1 MQYYE
6 PLGRSLFLPNT
17 DQPMPNQQQ
26 SAEEIF
32 EAALDLPDEQRP
44 AYVVQACRGSS
55 ELREDVERL
64 LRDYQRMGGFLDNS
78 PVGAK
83 KEDVPQF
90 IGQTLTAGQKLG
102 RYTVIESIGSGGMGA
117 VYRARDEKLERFVAI
132 KILSPGLV
140 TDDDSRRRFRKEAL
154 ALAKLS
160 HPHIAA
166 VYDVGEQDSVDYL
179 VMECVPGQTL
189 SATSKAGRL
198 SVERATSILLE
209 IAGALE
215 EAHEQGVIHRDL
227 KPANVMITPR
237 GHPKVLDFGIAKLLA
252 PLAPDATASLE
263 TSFLI
268 GTPLYM
274 SPEQAQGN
282 PVDARTDLWSL
293 GVIYFQLL
301 TCRTPFEGDSNI
313 AILHAIISDPL
324 TPLRLLRPDAPQL
337 ANQIIG
343 RCLQKDPA
351 NRYQSAAEIIRD
363 ASALLAQGSSSSQG
377 LTPKRQSRTIT
388 FAAVAALVLTI
399 LATVWFFHR
408 SSRRQWAREEAVPQ
422 IASLTAAGKPLAAFG
437 LLEKAQGYLPG
448 DPAIKRLADQ
458 NTLVASIT
466 SSPAAATAA
475 IQDYATPDG
484 LWRVLGTTP
493 LNGITL
499 PKGFFRWKLSSP
511 AAGDLVEGLPS
522 SKSINFALDAQQA
535 SPAGMVPVNGDT
547 WIEMIAFIG
556 FVGPYEIP
564 PFYLDRLEVTN
575 RDYQKFVDS
584 GGYAKKEFWTEKFI
598 RDGHEIPWTEA
609 VVAFRDST
617 NRPGPAGWVA
627 GHYAEGQANLPVSGV
642 SWFEASAYAK
652 FVGKSLPVLPQW
664 YMAAPPDDSRYIV
677 PVSNMP
683 GNALAPVGAYKGVGP
698 YGTYDMAGNVRE
710 WVINAD
716 DNDNRFI
723 LGGSWK
729 SPSYFSYSPETLSP
743 FDRSQENGFRCV
755 KNTVPLPPAA
765 VAPIKRI
772 EARDFSKYK
781 PASDDVFHAYQ
792 MMYASS
798 TSPLNAVDGGVVN
811 ETADWREKK
820 VTIDTGYRG
829 ERIAVYLFLPR
840 HVRPPYQTVLFFPS
854 ARVDFIADNK
864 NGTALGD
871 IEFFDYVI
879 QSGRAVA
886 YPIYQDTYERRLQ
899 YSLPGGSQAI
909 QLTTD
914 RYKDAARTL
923 DYLATRSDIDNS
935 KLAYLGVSM
944 GSAEGVI
951 YATLL
956 QDHLKTS
963 IFLDGGF
970 FLDPPPPGGD
980 QADFAPRMKKPV
992 LMVNGRY
999 DYVFSVNLAQDPMFN
1014 MLGTP
1019 PTDKQHLVL
1028 ETSHDVTEQ
1037 RPQLVKAVLDWLDR
1051 YLGQVN
1057 E

>member
-1 MQYYE
+1 MA
-6 PLGRSLFLPNT
+6 
-17 DQPMPNQQQ
+17 NQQQ

-32 EAALDLPDEQRP
+32 ETALDLPAEQRP
-44 AYVVQACRGSS
+44 SYVVEACRGSVQ
-55 ELREDVERL
+55 LREQVERL
-64 LRDYQRMGGFLDNS
+64 LNDYKRMGSFLGDS
-78 PVGAK
+78 PLAAK
-83 KEDVPQF
+83 TEDVDQLSRPA
-90 IGQTLTAGQKLG
+90 LAAGQKLG
-102 RYTVIESIGSGGMGA
+102 RYTVIEAIGSGGMGT

-140 TDDDSRRRFRKEAL
+140 TSDDSRRRFRKEAL

-189 SATSKAGRL
+189 SATLKAGPL

-237 GHPKVLDFGIAKLLA
+237 GHAKVLDFGIVKLLA
-252 PLAPDATASLE
+252 PLAPDATASME
-263 TSFLI
+263 TGFLI

-293 GVIYFQLL
+293 GIIYFQLL
-301 TCRTPFEGDSNI
+301 TGRTPFEGDSNI
-313 AILHAIISDPL
+313 AILHAIISDPP
-324 TPLRLLRPDAPQL
+324 TPLRTLRLDAPPL
-337 ANQIIG
+337 ANEIIN

-351 NRYQSAAEIIRD
+351 NRYQSAAEISRD
-363 ASALLAQGSSSSQG
+363 ASALLAQVSSSSQG
-377 LTPKRQSRTIT
+377 LAPKRQSRAIA
-388 FAAVAALVLTI
+388 FAAVAALVFTI
-399 LATVWFFHR
+399 FAAAWFFHR

-422 IASLTAAGKPLAAFG
+422 IMSLTAAGKPLAAFG
-437 LLEKAQGYLPG
+437 LLEKAQRYLPS
-448 DPAIKRLADQ
+448 DPAIKQLADQ
-458 NTLVASIT
+458 DTLVGSIT
-466 SSPAAATAA
+466 SSPSAATVA
-475 IQDYATPDG
+475 IQDYATPNG
-484 LWRVLGTTP
+484 PWRVLGNTP
-493 LNGITL
+493 LSGITL
-499 PKGFFRWKLSSP
+499 PKGFFRWKLSSQ
-511 AAGDLVEGLPS
+511 ATGDVVEGLES
-522 SKSINFALDAQQA
+522 GESMRFALDAQHTA
-535 SPAGMVPVNGDT
+535 PAGMVPVPGENWVG
-547 WIEMIAFIG
+547 IIAFIG
-556 FVGPYEIP
+556 AVGPFRIP
-564 PFYLDRLEVTN
+564 SFYLDRLEVTN

-584 GGYAKKEFWTEKFI
+584 GGYAKQEYWREKFI
-598 RDGHEIPWTEA
+598 LDGREVPWTEA
-609 VVAFRDST
+609 VAAFRDTT

-627 GHYAEGQANLPVSGV
+627 GHYADGQADLPVSGV
-642 SWFEASAYAK
+642 SWFEAAAYAA
-652 FVGKSLPVLPQW
+652 FVGKDLPVLPQW
-664 YMAAPPDDSRYIV
+664 YMGAPPDDSRYIV
-677 PVSNMP
+677 PMSNMP
-683 GNALAPVGAYKGVGP
+683 GNALAPVGSYKGVGP
-698 YGTYDMAGNVRE
+698 YGTFDMAGNVRE
-710 WVINAD
+710 WVTNAD

-729 SPSYFSYSPETLSP
+729 SPSYFYYSPETLSP

-755 KNTVPLPPAA
+755 KNTVSLPPSA
-765 VAPIKRI
+765 VAPIKRVG
-772 EARDFSKYK
+772 ARDFSKYK

-792 MMYASS
+792 IMYASS
-798 TSPLNAVDGGVVN
+798 TSPLNTINGGVVS
-811 ETADWREKK
+811 ETADWREEK
-820 VTIDTGYRG
+820 VTLDTGYRG
-829 ERIAVYLFLPR
+829 ERIAVYLFLPKK
-840 HVRPPYQTVLFFPS
+840 VRPPYQTVLFFPS
-854 ARVDFIADNK
+854 ARVYDIADNK

-871 IEFFDYVI
+871 IQFFDYII

-886 YPIYQDTYERRLQ
+886 YPIFQDTYERRLR

-944 GSAEGVI
+944 GAAEGVT
-951 YATLL
+951 YSTLL
-956 QDHLKTS
+956 QDRLKTA
-963 IFLDGGF
+963 IFLDGGY

-1019 PTDKQHLVL
+1019 PSDKQHLVL
-1028 ETSHDVTEQ
+1028 ETSHDVTQE
-1037 RPQLVKAVLDWLDR
+1037 RPQLVTAVLDWLDR
-1051 YLGQVN
+1051 YLGRVN

>member
-1 MQYYE
+1 
-6 PLGRSLFLPNT
+6 LFLPNP
-17 DQPMPNQQQ
+17 DQPMANEQQ

-32 EAALDLPDEQRP
+32 ETALDLPDERRP
-44 AYVVQACRGSS
+44 AYVVQACGGSS
-55 ELREDVERL
+55 QLREDVERL
-64 LRDYQRMGGFLDNS
+64 LRDYQRMGDFLDDS

-83 KEDVPQF
+83 REDVRQLNA
-90 IGQTLTAGQKLG
+90 QTLPAGQKLG
-102 RYTVIESIGSGGMGA
+102 RYAVIESIGSGGMGA

-189 SATSKAGRL
+189 SASLKAGQL

-237 GHPKVLDFGIAKLLA
+237 GHAKVLDFGIAKLLA

-263 TSFLI
+263 TGFLI

-282 PVDARTDLWSL
+282 QVDARTDLWSL

-301 TCRTPFEGDSNI
+301 TGRTPFEGDGNI
-313 AILHAIISDPL
+313 AILHAIINDPP
-324 TPLRLLRPDAPQL
+324 TPLRTLRPDAPQL
-337 ANQIIG
+337 ATQIIG
-343 RCLQKDPA
+343 RCLQKDPSS
-351 NRYQSAAEIIRD
+351 RYQTAAEITRD
-363 ASALLAQGSSSSQG
+363 ASALLTQASSTAQG
-377 LTPKRQSRTIT
+377 LAPKRQSRMIT
-388 FAAVAALVLTI
+388 VAAIAALVLTI
-399 LATVWFFHR
+399 IATVWFFHR
-408 SSRRQWAREEAVPQ
+408 SSRRQWVREEAVPQ
-422 IASLTAAGKPLAAFG
+422 IASLTAAEKPLAAFG
-437 LLEKAQGYLPG
+437 LLEKAQRYLPN
-448 DPAIKRLADQ
+448 DPTIKQLVDQ
-458 NTLVASIT
+458 DTLVASIT
-466 SSPAAATAA
+466 SSPAGATAA

-484 LWRVLGTTP
+484 PWRVLGTTP
-493 LNGITL
+493 LHGVTL

-511 AAGDLVEGLPS
+511 TAGDLVAGLQS
-522 SKSINFALDAQQA
+522 WDSMSFALDAQRA
-535 SPAGMVPVNGDT
+535 APPGMVAVPGKSWVG
-547 WIEMIAFIG
+547 IIAFIG
-556 FVGPYEIP
+556 SIGPYHIP
-564 PFYLDRLEVTN
+564 PFYLDRFEVTN
-575 RDYQKFVDS
+575 RDYQKFVDE
-584 GGYAKKEFWTEKFI
+584 GGYAKQEYWHEKFS
-598 RDGHEIPWTEA
+598 RDGREIPWAEA
-609 VVAFRDST
+609 VAAFRDTT

-627 GHYAEGQANLPVSGV
+627 GHYAEGQADLPVSGV
-642 SWFEASAYAK
+642 SWFEASAYAA

-683 GNALAPVGAYKGVGP
+683 GSALAPVGAYKGVGP

-710 WVINAD
+710 WMINAD

-755 KNTVPLPPAA
+755 KNTVPLPPSA

-792 MMYASS
+792 VMYASS
-798 TSPLNAVDGGVVN
+798 TAPLNTVDGGVVN
-811 ETADWREKK
+811 ETADWREEKA
-820 VTIDTGYRG
+820 TIDTGYRG
-829 ERIAVYLFLPR
+829 ERIAVYLFLPK

-854 ARVDFIADNK
+854 ARVYFIADHK

-944 GSAEGVI
+944 GAAEGVT
-951 YATLL
+951 YSTLL
-956 QDHLKTS
+956 QDRLKTA
-963 IFLDGGF
+963 ILLDGGY

-999 DYVFSVNLAQDPMFN
+999 DYVFSVNLAQDPLFT

-1019 PTDKQHLVL
+1019 PTDKQHIIL

-1037 RPQLVKAVLDWLDR
+1037 HPQLVKAVLDWLDR

>member
-1 MQYYE
+1 MA
-6 PLGRSLFLPNT
+6 
-17 DQPMPNQQQ
+17 NQQQ

-32 EAALDLPDEQRP
+32 EGALDLPAEERP
-44 AYVVQACRGSS
+44 AYVVEACRGSS
-55 ELREDVERL
+55 RLREDVERL
-64 LRDYQRMGGFLDNS
+64 LDDYQRMGRFLDDS
-78 PVGAK
+78 LLDAK
-83 KEDVPQF
+83 QEDVRQR
-90 IGQTLTAGQKLG
+90 IGQTLSAGQKLG
-102 RYTVIESIGSGGMGA
+102 RYTVIESIASGGMGT
-117 VYRARDEKLERFVAI
+117 VYRARDEKLERLVAL
-132 KILSPGLV
+132 KVLSPGV
-140 TDDDSRRRFRKEAL
+140 FTDDDSRRRFRKEAL

-189 SATSKAGRL
+189 SATLKAGQL
-198 SVERATSILLE
+198 SVERATSILRE

-227 KPANVMITPR
+227 KPANVMITPK
-237 GHPKVLDFGIAKLLA
+237 GHVKVLDFGIAKLLA

-263 TSFLI
+263 TGLLI

-282 PVDARTDLWSL
+282 RVDARTDLWSL

-313 AILHAIISDPL
+313 AILHAIISDPP
-324 TPLRLLRPDAPQL
+324 TPLRTLRPDAPQL

-351 NRYQSAAEIIRD
+351 DRYESAAEVIRD
-363 ASALLAQGSSSSQG
+363 ASALLAQVSSSSQG
-377 LTPKRQSRTIT
+377 LTPKRQSRVIT
-388 FAAVAALVLTI
+388 FAAVAALILTI
-399 LATVWFFHR
+399 LAAVWFFHR

-437 LLEKAQGYLPG
+437 VLEKAQRYLPD
-448 DPAIKRLADQ
+448 DPAIQGLADRG
-458 NTLVASIT
+458 TLVASIT
-466 SSPAAATAA
+466 SSPAAASVA
-475 IQDYATPDG
+475 IQDYATPDAPW
-484 LWRVLGTTP
+484 LVLGATP

-499 PKGFFRWKLSSP
+499 PKGFFRWKISSP
-511 AAGDLVEGLPS
+511 GMADVIDGLRVE
-522 SKSINFALDAQQA
+522 KSMNFALDAQRV
-535 SPAGMVPVNGDT
+535 SPAGMVPVPGQNWVG
-547 WIEMIAFIG
+547 IIAFIG
-556 FVGPYEIP
+556 SVGPFQIP
-564 PFYLDRLEVTN
+564 SFYMDRLEVTN
-575 RDYQKFVDS
+575 RDYQKFVDG
-584 GGYAKKEFWTEKFI
+584 GGYAKQEYWHEKFI
-598 RDGHEIPWTEA
+598 RDGREIPWTEA
-609 VVAFRDST
+609 VAAFRDTT

-627 GHYAEGQANLPVSGV
+627 GHYAEGQADLPVSGI
-642 SWFEASAYAK
+642 SWFEAAAYAA
-652 FVGKSLPVLPQW
+652 FVGKSLPVLQQW

-677 PVSNMP
+677 PVSNMA
-683 GNALAPVGAYKGVGP
+683 GSALAPVGAYKGVGP

-710 WVINAD
+710 WVTNAD

-755 KNTVPLPPAA
+755 KNAVPLPPSA
-765 VAPIKRI
+765 VAPIKRVG
-772 EARDFSKYK
+772 ARDFSKHK

-792 MMYASS
+792 IMYASS
-798 TSPLNAVDGGVVN
+798 NSPLNAVEGGVVS
-811 ETADWREKK
+811 ETADWREEKA
-820 VTIDTGYRG
+820 TIDTGYRG
-829 ERIAVYLFLPR
+829 ERIAVYLFLPK

-854 ARVDFIADNK
+854 ARVYYIADDK

-871 IEFFDYVI
+871 IQFFDYII

-886 YPIYQDTYERRLQ
+886 YPIYQDTYERRLR

-944 GSAEGVI
+944 GAAEGVT
-951 YATLL
+951 YSTLL
-956 QDHLKTS
+956 QDRLKTA
-963 IFLDGGF
+963 IFLDGGY

-999 DYVFSVNLAQDPMFN
+999 DYVFSVTLAQNPMFN
-1014 MLGTP
+1014 MLGTSAA
-1019 PTDKQHLVL
+1019 DKQHLIL
-1028 ETSHDVTEQ
+1028 ETPHDVTEQ

-1051 YLGQVN
+1051 YLGRVN